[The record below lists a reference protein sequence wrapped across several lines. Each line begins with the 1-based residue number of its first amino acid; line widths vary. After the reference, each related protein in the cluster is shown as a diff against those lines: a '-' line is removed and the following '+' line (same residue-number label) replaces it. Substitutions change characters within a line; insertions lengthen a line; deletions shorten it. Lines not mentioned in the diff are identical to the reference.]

1 MKTFKTFSIGCVV
14 IFTAIFSCKDLNKNV
29 LADVAD
35 TPSVSVKDNR
45 VTVLPVE
52 YIDAVR
58 NPMKGLR
65 EFIGPGID
73 PKRTEYPYPYGTLTK
88 EYMQWNMLENSASD
102 GVQKIIDY
110 SNHRWK
116 GFEDINMKV
125 VPRVFIIWMEPW
137 HGGVAKNT
145 WTTNP
150 DDLNGWHWP
159 SDIPGEVAPYRF
171 EGGRTVI
178 DAKDAITP
186 ITGGYFDPNFKNRVK
201 VLVEKLGQAWDND
214 PRVAYIEM
222 GIIGEWGEHH
232 DPDITTYW
240 APHDEPIHVDNRTW
254 IPGIEKVLGDAF
266 TAAFKNKKVMVRY
279 AYEFKDYSYGIYWDS
294 FAMPEEQKRGYEEMM
309 KLGDR
314 WKTQPMGGEITWNW
328 GGLGKFKSFE
338 QVVGDNSTQKTVVE
352 QIRNLHINHL
362 GGITWANFKDPSF
375 IPNAEIIQKAM
386 GYRFVMSQFSYP
398 TNIKYNE
405 SFNVSFK
412 VKNTGSTPFYYNWPV
427 EIALLKED
435 TKEKV
440 WSKIL
445 NGVNISEWMPGDKW
459 NIETSRY
466 QTLAE
471 TYSISSDIKLDVQL
485 PNGKYI
491 ISVAVLD
498 PAGMLPSLRFAIN
511 NYFQGGRHPMGYVGV
526 NTTIDKYEVS
536 ADEFMN
542 LSADKTLKYKLE

>member
-1 MKTFKTFSIGCVV
+1 MKNKRGFFVWNVLILTVF
-14 IFTAIFSCKDLNKNV
+14 FSCKDPNKNV
-29 LADVAD
+29 LADVD
-35 TPSVSVKDNR
+35 ITQSVSVKDNR
-45 VTVLPVE
+45 VTVIPVE
-52 YIDAVR
+52 YINAVR

-73 PKRTEYPYPYGTLTK
+73 PKRAEYPYPYGTLTK
-88 EYMQWNMLENSASD
+88 EYMQWNMLENNASD
-102 GVQKIIDY
+102 GIQKILDY
-110 SNHRWK
+110 SNHRWA
-116 GFEDINMKV
+116 GFQNINMKV
-125 VPRVFIIWMEPW
+125 VPRVYIVWMEPW

-145 WTTNP
+145 WTSNP

-159 SDIPGEVAPYRF
+159 SDIPGEVSPYRY

-178 DAKDAITP
+178 DAKDATTP

-201 VLVEKLGQAWDND
+201 ALVEKLGQAWDND

-222 GIIGEWGEHH
+222 GIVGEWGEQH
-232 DPDITTYW
+232 DPDITTIY
-240 APHDEPIHVDNRTW
+240 APHDEPVHFDNRTW

-266 TAAFKNKKVMVRY
+266 AAAFKNKKVMVRY
-279 AYEFKDYSYGIYWDS
+279 AYEFKDYTYGIYWDS
-294 FAMPEEQKRGYEEMM
+294 FAQPEEQKRGYEEMM

-328 GGLGKFKSFE
+328 GGLSKFKSFE

-362 GGITWANFKDPSF
+362 GGITWANFNDQSF

-427 EIALLKED
+427 EIALLKAD

-440 WSKIL
+440 WSKTL
-445 NGVNISEWMPGDKW
+445 TGVNISEWMPGDKW
-459 NIETSRY
+459 NTETGRY

-471 TYSISSDIKLDVQL
+471 TYSVSSDVKLDIQL
-485 PNGKYI
+485 PAGKYF

-526 NTTIDKYEVS
+526 DSTIDTYEVS
-536 ADEFMN
+536 ADQFMN